1 MFEKNL
7 NVALLLDFYGD
18 VLSARNRRI
27 MEDYYCDD
35 LSLSEIAKSEGISR
49 QAIRHTIK
57 KCEEELLFL
66 EEKLGLA
73 GQLRELKKT
82 AEDMTALAMALEAF
96 SEQKSNS
103 SFCPS
108 KEQILSL
115 AARMK
120 RTAAVLLEK
129 PTEQEERC
137 VSKPD

>member
-7 NVALLLDFYGD
+7 HVALLLDFYGD
-18 VLSARNRRI
+18 VLSVRNRRI

-35 LSLSEIAKSEGISR
+35 LSLAEIAESEGISR

-82 AEDMTALAMALEAF
+82 AEDMTALATALEAL
-96 SEQKSNS
+96 SG
-103 SFCPS
+103 CPS

-120 RTAAVLLEK
+120 RTAAILLEK
-129 PTEQEERC
+129 PTEQEERR